1 MEFQNNCNEMVAAF
15 FAPPCI
21 SVSFAIF
28 FTIVRLNCHFCYP
41 SDYFHEFSAILSNFS
56 HAQLRIVYFFQFYL
70 QRRIV
75 AGLTRL
81 FYCCGI
87 A

>member
-1 MEFQNNCNEMVAAF
+1 MRWWPRFLRHPVYQSLSRF
-15 FAPPCI
+15 
-21 SVSFAIF
+21 F